1 MYVPAK
7 QQTILMKIILKT
19 FKVSGNC
26 HKNIQQME
34 KVFQENLL
42 ILIKNSENFWHSSH
56 NLPPPNSP
64 SPQKMQK
71 EGNNKDYSKN

>member
-1 MYVPAK
+1 
-7 QQTILMKIILKT
+7 
-19 FKVSGNC
+19 
-26 HKNIQQME
+26 ME

-56 NLPPPNSP
+56 NLPPNLP
-64 SPQKMQK
+64 SPQKKQK